1 MILSQSFLN
10 YEYAPKRHQVAYVEN
25 YDSNKLLPYSNF
37 FKLYTISQFCKK
49 LIFWNG
55 VVITKLKLV
64 SVLSSKISSNG
75 GLLISLHPFM

>member
-1 MILSQSFLN
+1 MKYTSVRF
-10 YEYAPKRHQVAYVEN
+10 
-25 YDSNKLLPYSNF
+25 SNSIQLVNF
-37 FKLYTISQFCKK
+37 VKK